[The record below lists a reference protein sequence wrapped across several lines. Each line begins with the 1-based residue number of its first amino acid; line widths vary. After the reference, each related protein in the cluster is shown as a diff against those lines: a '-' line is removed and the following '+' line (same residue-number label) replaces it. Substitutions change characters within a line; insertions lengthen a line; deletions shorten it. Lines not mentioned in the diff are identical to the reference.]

1 MKYIKAFNEGLLD
14 QSELDNIRDICD
26 GTLAYL
32 FDEVDGS
39 INIDPYKGKLY
50 WRCAYY
56 IDVKIVFSNFV
67 SGTTWNRIEDYI
79 MSLYQRLDNDY
90 DVKPIVKLFT
100 LDSDADKETKYYD
113 LDNSKFTD
121 ILGRELK
128 SFGYLNKYDINKNLI
143 YSVTLTIRDRFHK
156 KSLTK

>member
-32 FDEVDGS
+32 FDVVDGS
-39 INIDPYKGKLY
+39 INIVPNNGKLY
-50 WRCAYY
+50 NY
-56 IDVKIVFSNFV
+56 IEVKIVFRKGN
-67 SGTTWNRIEDYI
+67 TWNRIEDYI

-156 KSLTK
+156 KSLT

>member
-39 INIDPYKGKLY
+39 INIVPNNGKLY
-50 WRCAYY
+50 NY
-56 IDVKIVFSNFV
+56 IEVKIIFRKGN
-67 SGTTWNRIEDYI
+67 TWNRIEDYI

>member
-39 INIDPYKGKLY
+39 INIVPNNGKLY
-50 WRCAYY
+50 NY
-56 IDVKIVFSNFV
+56 IEVKIVFSNFV
-67 SGTTWNRIEDYI
+67 SGTTWSRIEDYI

>member
-32 FDEVDGS
+32 FDDVDGS
-39 INIDPYKGKLY
+39 INIVPNNGKLY
-50 WRCAYY
+50 NY
-56 IDVKIVFSNFV
+56 IEVKIIFRKGN
-67 SGTTWNRIEDYI
+67 TWNRIEDYI

-113 LDNSKFTD
+113 LDSSKFTD
-121 ILGRELK
+121 ILGIQNLSSLRIG
-128 SFGYLNKYDINKNLI
+128 GYLNKYDINKNLI

>member
-39 INIDPYKGKLY
+39 INIVPNNGKLY
-50 WRCAYY
+50 NY
-56 IDVKIVFSNFV
+56 IEVKIVFSNFV

>member
-1 MKYIKAFNEGLLD
+1 MLN

-39 INIDPYKGKLY
+39 INIVPNNGKLY
-50 WRCAYY
+50 NY
-56 IDVKIVFSNFV
+56 IEVKIVFSNFV
-67 SGTTWNRIEDYI
+67 SGTTWSRIEDYI

-90 DVKPIVKLFT
+90 DVKPIVNLFT

-128 SFGYLNKYDINKNLI
+128 SFVYLNKYDINKNLI

-156 KSLTK
+156 KSPTK

>member
-1 MKYIKAFNEGLLD
+1 MVYITFPMMQ
-14 QSELDNIRDICD
+14 QSQNIRDICD

-50 WRCAYY
+50 NY
-56 IDVKIVFSNFV
+56 IEVKIVFSNFV

-143 YSVTLTIRDRFHK
+143 YSVTLTIRGIYK
-156 KSLTK
+156 KINYKIQKTQ

>member
-39 INIDPYKGKLY
+39 INIDPYKGTLY
-50 WRCAYY
+50 NY
-56 IDVKIVFSNFV
+56 IEVIIVFRKGN
-67 SGTTWNRIEDYI
+67 TWNRIEDYI

-100 LDSDADKETKYYD
+100 LDSDADKEIKYYD

-156 KSLTK
+156 KSLTL

>member
-39 INIDPYKGKLY
+39 INIVPNNGKLY
-50 WRCAYY
+50 NY
-56 IDVKIVFSNFV
+56 IEVKIIFRKGN
-67 SGTTWNRIEDYI
+67 TWNRIEDYI

-90 DVKPIVKLFT
+90 DVKPIVNLFT
-100 LDSDADKETKYYD
+100 LDNDADKETKYYD

-128 SFGYLNKYDINKNLI
+128 YFSYLNKYDINKNLI

>member
-32 FDEVDGS
+32 FDEVNGS
-39 INIDPYKGKLY
+39 INIVPNNGKLY
-50 WRCAYY
+50 NY
-56 IDVKIVFSNFV
+56 IEVKIVFSNFV
-67 SGTTWNRIEDYI
+67 SGTTWSRIEDYI

-121 ILGRELK
+121 ILGIQNLSSLRIG
-128 SFGYLNKYDINKNLI
+128 GYLNKYDINKNLI

>member
-39 INIDPYKGKLY
+39 INIDPYKGTLY
-50 WRCAYY
+50 NY
-56 IDVKIVFSNFV
+56 IEVKIVFRKGN
-67 SGTTWNRIEDYI
+67 TWNRIEDYI

-100 LDSDADKETKYYD
+100 LDSDADKEIKYYD

-156 KSLTK
+156 KSLTL

>member
-39 INIDPYKGKLY
+39 INIDPYKGTLY
-50 WRCAYY
+50 NY
-56 IDVKIVFSNFV
+56 IEVKIVFRKGN
-67 SGTTWNRIEDYI
+67 TWNRIEDYI

-100 LDSDADKETKYYD
+100 LDSDADKEIKYYD

-143 YSVTLTIRDRFHK
+143 YSVTLKIRDRFHK

>member
-50 WRCAYY
+50 NY
-56 IDVKIVFSNFV
+56 IEVKIVFSNFV

>member
-1 MKYIKAFNEGLLD
+1 M
-14 QSELDNIRDICD
+14 
-26 GTLAYL
+26 
-32 FDEVDGS
+32 
-39 INIDPYKGKLY
+39 
-50 WRCAYY
+50 
-56 IDVKIVFSNFV
+56 KIVFSNFV
-67 SGTTWNRIEDYI
+67 SGTTWNGIEDYI

-121 ILGRELK
+121 ILGKELK

>member
-32 FDEVDGS
+32 FDVVDGS
-39 INIDPYKGKLY
+39 INIVPNNGKLY
-50 WRCAYY
+50 NY
-56 IDVKIVFSNFV
+56 IEVKIVFRKGN
-67 SGTTWNRIEDYI
+67 TWNRIEDYI